1 MPDNVDVLL
10 IFLFQRGVTGQC
22 VQMSLYH
29 LFLTQ
34 IFWKRHFE
42 NTNLGSC
49 GQKRKKKPDYIRE
62 EK

>member
-10 IFLFQRGVTGQC
+10 IFLFQRSGTGQC
-22 VQMSLYH
+22 FQMSLYH

-49 GQKRKKKPDYIRE
+49 GQKRKKTDYIRE